1 MMPED
6 LHWQGL
12 HPHQSERV
20 KTECGKRSAHLAAD
34 PFWIGPIIAFLMTIS
49 RQRPGKRGILAAMS
63 PQPARQGPIFA
74 IGQIAITVKQL
85 DRAIVFYRDVLGLP
99 FLFQADSM
107 AFFDCGGT
115 RLMLGPAEDGDAT
128 WSSIIYY
135 KTGDIQR
142 SAELLGARGVHFE
155 SQPRM
160 IARMPDHQLW
170 MAFFRDT
177 EGNLAALMSEV
188 R

>member
-1 MMPED
+1 
-6 LHWQGL
+6 
-12 HPHQSERV
+12 
-20 KTECGKRSAHLAAD
+20 
-34 PFWIGPIIAFLMTIS
+34 
-49 RQRPGKRGILAAMS
+49 MS
-63 PQPARQGPIFA
+63 PKPARQGPIFA

-85 DRAIVFYRDVLGLP
+85 DRAIAFYRDVLGLP
-99 FLFQADSM
+99 FLFEADKM

-115 RLMLGPAEDGDAT
+115 RLMLGPAENGDAT

-135 KTGDIQR
+135 KTTDIR
-142 SAELLGARGVHFE
+142 GSAEVLSTRGVQFE
-155 SQPRM
+155 SQPRL

>member
-1 MMPED
+1 
-6 LHWQGL
+6 
-12 HPHQSERV
+12 
-20 KTECGKRSAHLAAD
+20 
-34 PFWIGPIIAFLMTIS
+34 
-49 RQRPGKRGILAAMS
+49 MS
-63 PQPARQGPIFA
+63 PHPARQGPIFG

-85 DRAIVFYRDVLGLP
+85 DRAIAFYRDVLGLP
-99 FLFQADSM
+99 FLFEADKM

-115 RLMLGPAEDGDAT
+115 RLMLGPSENGDAT

-135 KTGDIQR
+135 KTADIQR
-142 SAELLGARGVHFE
+142 SAELLSTRGVQFE
-155 SQPRM
+155 SQPRL

-177 EGNLAALMSEV
+177 EDNLAALMSEV

>member
-1 MMPED
+1 
-6 LHWQGL
+6 
-12 HPHQSERV
+12 
-20 KTECGKRSAHLAAD
+20 
-34 PFWIGPIIAFLMTIS
+34 
-49 RQRPGKRGILAAMS
+49 MS

-85 DRAIVFYRDVLGLP
+85 GRAIEFYRDVLGLK
-99 FLFQADSM
+99 FLFQADDTM

-115 RLMLGPAEDGDAT
+115 RLMLGPAEEGDAT

-135 KTGDIQR
+135 KTADIQR
-142 SAELLGARGVHFE
+142 SAELLGTRGVQFE
-155 SQPRM
+155 SPPRM

-170 MAFFRDT
+170 MAFFRDS

-188 R
+188 RSL

>member
-1 MMPED
+1 MCVQP
-6 LHWQGL
+6 
-12 HPHQSERV
+12 R
-20 KTECGKRSAHLAAD
+20 KRD
-34 PFWIGPIIAFLMTIS
+34 
-49 RQRPGKRGILAAMS
+49 ILAKMS
-63 PQPARQGPIFA
+63 PKAALQGPILG
-74 IGQIAITVKQL
+74 IGQIAITIKNME
-85 DRAIVFYRDVLGLP
+85 RAVAFYRDVLGLR
-99 FLFQADSM
+99 FLFEAESM

-115 RLMLGPAEDGDAT
+115 RLMLGPAQSPDAT

-135 KTGDIQR
+135 KTANIQR
-142 SAELLGARGVHFE
+142 SAELLGVRGVQFE

-170 MAFFRDT
+170 MAFFRDS

>member
-1 MMPED
+1 
-6 LHWQGL
+6 
-12 HPHQSERV
+12 
-20 KTECGKRSAHLAAD
+20 
-34 PFWIGPIIAFLMTIS
+34 
-49 RQRPGKRGILAAMS
+49 MS

-99 FLFQADSM
+99 FLFQADTM